1 MKANPANLLIRKIQP
16 DWMAPLCLSFM
27 LALSS
32 VTAIA
37 QEAMWTP
44 NFRNSD
50 ILEVIRAVQD
60 VTGKTMILDPRV
72 RGEITVISSSPVNA
86 QDYYRIFLRAL
97 DITGFTA
104 VETGDNMVS
113 IVPSQEVRSAPLP
126 FSSYDSNDSSRYVTE
141 AIQLDNVSVN
151 QVLPVLRPLVSQS
164 NGQMSA
170 YPDGNM
176 IILVDTVANVQRIR
190 QILDRIDQSSV
201 PETEVVSLQFAQA
214 SDIVALLREMNED
227 QVAADQEPVTSRLQ
241 INADT
246 RTNSVLVTGGKRQR
260 DTIRE
265 LITLLDKPREQTGNT
280 RVVYL
285 EYASA
290 ERVAEVLTSVIRNT
304 FQLGGAAPGQ
314 GVTEGAAA
322 DGAR

>member
-113 IVPSQEVRSAPLP
+113 IVPSQEVRSA
-126 FSSYDSNDSSRYVTE
+126 
-141 AIQLDNVSVN
+141 AILE
-151 QVLPVLRPLVSQS
+151 LRQQRQQS
-164 NGQMSA
+164 LCHRGHPA
-170 YPDGNM
+170 
-176 IILVDTVANVQRIR
+176 R
-190 QILDRIDQSSV
+190 QCV
-201 PETEVVSLQFAQA
+201 C
-214 SDIVALLREMNED
+214 
-227 QVAADQEPVTSRLQ
+227 
-241 INADT
+241 
-246 RTNSVLVTGGKRQR
+246 
-260 DTIRE
+260 
-265 LITLLDKPREQTGNT
+265 
-280 RVVYL
+280 
-285 EYASA
+285 
-290 ERVAEVLTSVIRNT
+290 
-304 FQLGGAAPGQ
+304 
-314 GVTEGAAA
+314 
-322 DGAR
+322 

>member
-1 MKANPANLLIRKIQP
+1 MKANPANLLVRKIQP
-16 DWMAPLCLSFM
+16 DWIAPLCLSFM

-201 PETEVVSLQFAQA
+201 PETEVVSLQFAQDFIHRFHFRSHRFKGDGFDGIA
-214 SDIVALLREMNED
+214 
-227 QVAADQEPVTSRLQ
+227 
-241 INADT
+241 
-246 RTNSVLVTGGKRQR
+246 
-260 DTIRE
+260 
-265 LITLLDKPREQTGNT
+265 
-280 RVVYL
+280 
-285 EYASA
+285 
-290 ERVAEVLTSVIRNT
+290 
-304 FQLGGAAPGQ
+304 FQLQGGLQ
-314 GVTEGAAA
+314 HFIH
-322 DGAR
+322 